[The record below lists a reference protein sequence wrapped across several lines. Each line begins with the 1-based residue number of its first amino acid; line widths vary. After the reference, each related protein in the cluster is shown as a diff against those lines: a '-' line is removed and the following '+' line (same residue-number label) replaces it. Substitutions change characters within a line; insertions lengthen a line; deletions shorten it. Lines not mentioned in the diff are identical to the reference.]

1 MGTGEKSRSM
11 ELHSGINHMIPFLGA
26 EIIRPIPIIFTDGG
40 LGYPH
45 ILNTW
50 VLDGLGQRNWL
61 VFFRQN
67 VQYTVFFLKKIEMAL
82 PIVNHVGMGWKIIVS
97 LVFGDVWQLPIHF
110 HSQV

>member
-11 ELHSGINHMIPFLGA
+11 ELHSCINHMIPFLGS

-61 VFFRQN
+61 VFFGKMSN
-67 VQYTVFFLKKIEMAL
+67 TPFFFLEKNRDGVA
-82 PIVNHVGMGWKIIVS
+82 N
-97 LVFGDVWQLPIHF
+97 
-110 HSQV
+110 SQSCRYGLEDYCVPGLWRCLAVAYPFS